1 MGVILIRHPWLLD
14 TKDPQMCRTML
25 LDILSLSLPNYSIH
39 TINNRSIKL
48 AHSIVMVTSSS
59 KEPTSLQTV
68 VAVVLDDSNKMTRSY
83 KLRGKK
89 PSSFCQSHE

>member
-1 MGVILIRHPWLLD
+1 
-14 TKDPQMCRTML
+14 MCRTIL
-25 LDILSLSLPNYSIH
+25 LDIICLSLPNYSIR

-68 VAVVLDDSNKMTRSY
+68 VAVVLDASSKMTRSY
-83 KLRGKK
+83 KLGGKK
-89 PSSFCQSHE
+89 PSLFCQSHEYGRLFLH